1 MINER
6 KKNIIMCYFI
16 IDQKEFKKL
25 FRFIKN
31 FNKNL
36 FEEIDRVESVEVKR
50 FQVLFVE
57 VM

>member
-57 VM
+57 VT